1 MGSRCP
7 LPVGLKDAKS
17 VGVVRSILTSRPD
30 LFRVNDDGPVEGPHQ
45 VATSM
50 VYEAH
55 SWLASSHMEQGFG
68 KPEECFASCIAE
80 KDRECSTQER
90 RQHLGKPAYLTLRDS
105 DADGLLPPSNE
116 ALTLSAG
123 LTGSRHKGAPPA
135 TPPSIISPKAS
146 RLFTNSDKE
155 LKARIFKMNSAKQ
168 ILSTINSCTNPHP
181 WLLSMALHRLAK
193 THDVQKE
200 DRDLVKLV
208 DDIAAVY
215 AKNGADL
222 SWPRTVGTLA
232 SALVRIGIRS
242 RGAESVRESIVQ
254 VLVHQ
259 SHTFGVREL
268 ATVVWALGK
277 AAANGAFAAST
288 ELVEAVVK
296 RTTDIVSFMS
306 PIDMANVIWAL
317 AKFKDAFTAKGAA
330 AMLERFQAAACA
342 AIGQFNMQYVP
353 SAPSHQHSDA
363 LPASSPPTPFFLP
376 RVQGYLKCVD
386 GLLGS
391 GRPED
396 SPEVQ
401 AQQHANARAVVRANL
416 RSLCT
421 RDSEA
426 PRDAGR
432 CEPVG
437 AHVVVCVVYAELD
450 RSGANFA
457 NRPDGIPRS
466 PRHVCRRCNAEPLST
481 VTGDSQNVPAA
492 TVGRRSRSDDDIL
505 CLR

>member
-1 MGSRCP
+1 
-7 LPVGLKDAKS
+7 
-17 VGVVRSILTSRPD
+17 
-30 LFRVNDDGPVEGPHQ
+30 
-45 VATSM
+45 
-50 VYEAH
+50 
-55 SWLASSHMEQGFG
+55 
-68 KPEECFASCIAE
+68 
-80 KDRECSTQER
+80 
-90 RQHLGKPAYLTLRDS
+90 
-105 DADGLLPPSNE
+105 
-116 ALTLSAG
+116 
-123 LTGSRHKGAPPA
+123 
-135 TPPSIISPKAS
+135 
-146 RLFTNSDKE
+146 
-155 LKARIFKMNSAKQ
+155 
-168 ILSTINSCTNPHP
+168 
-181 WLLSMALHRLAK
+181 MALHRLAK

-259 SHTFGVREL
+259 SHTFGCREL

-363 LPASSPPTPFFLP
+363 LPASSPRRLFFSS
-376 RVQGYLKCVD
+376 D
-386 GLLGS
+386 S
-391 GRPED
+391 G
-396 SPEVQ
+396 
-401 AQQHANARAVVRANL
+401 
-416 RSLCT
+416 
-421 RDSEA
+421 
-426 PRDAGR
+426 
-432 CEPVG
+432 
-437 AHVVVCVVYAELD
+437 
-450 RSGANFA
+450 
-457 NRPDGIPRS
+457 I
-466 PRHVCRRCNAEPLST
+466 
-481 VTGDSQNVPAA
+481 SQM
-492 TVGRRSRSDDDIL
+492 
-505 CLR
+505 C